1 MAHAIVTDGE
11 NKMKKALEVMDH
23 ELKAVRTGRA
33 SPALIENVKVDAY
46 GTPTPLKNGLA
57 ALSVPEPTMIV
68 VKPYDPSL
76 LGEIEKA
83 IQKADLGL
91 NPQNDG
97 KVLRVK
103 IPPLSEER
111 RKQMVKLVQEVAE
124 KQKVAVRN
132 VRRDANKAV
141 DDEEKAKKMSEDE
154 KFRNKQELEK
164 MTHKYE
170 KMIDETAAKK
180 SKEVMEG

>member
-1 MAHAIVTDGE
+1 MTHPITTDAEG
-11 NKMKKALEVMDH
+11 KMKKAIEVMEH

-33 SPALIENVKVDAY
+33 SPALVENVKVDYY
-46 GTPTPLKNGLA
+46 GTPTPLKGLA
-57 ALSVPEPTMIV
+57 ALSTPDPTMIV
-68 VKPYDPSL
+68 VKPFDPGS

-103 IPPLSEER
+103 VPPLSEER
-111 RKQMVKLVQEVAE
+111 RKQMVKLVQESAE

-132 VRRDANKAV
+132 VRRDANKAI
-141 DDEEKAKKMSEDE
+141 DDAEKAKKMSEDE
-154 KFRNKQELEK
+154 KFRLKDECEK
-164 MTHKYE
+164 MTHKFE
-170 KMIDETAAKK
+170 KTIDETAQKK
-180 SKEVMEG
+180 SKEVMEV